1 MTSLKQGTILPR
13 QRYAFLLAAVSAP
26 AVAAASGLP
35 WPWVMAVMLLAAAAL
50 IGLFALQGRCPASS
64 ADTAKKAWGK
74 GAGAVLLVLQWLFA
88 AVLLWH
94 LALGADAAFPDDDTV
109 PFVPLTLLAV
119 CAWAAWQGRAA
130 CVRAVGV
137 LFFFMAA
144 LYLTVFA
151 FALPEMEL
159 SRLLEWDM
167 APDLLPLGVVLLVP
181 FYGLYLQTPGEE
193 RGKFPAGWV
202 AAFILLPTA
211 ASAVCTAVPGSGGK
225 FYEMAK
231 SVEVLSFA
239 QRMEPLVS
247 CATTVG
253 WFAAMSLVAVTAG
266 EMASDLGIPSR
277 WGGLV
282 ICLAAGAGVV
292 WGVRI
297 SAAFLLPVGTVFCVL
312 LPLLTQGI
320 AAQKNSEK
328 R

>member
-1 MTSLKQGTILPR
+1 MTQVNQSGILPR
-13 QRYAFLLAAVSAP
+13 QRYAFLLAAASAP
-26 AVAAASGLP
+26 AVSVSSGLP
-35 WPWVMAVMLLAAAAL
+35 WPWVMAVTLLAAAL
-50 IGLFALQGRCPASS
+50 LTGLSALQGKRAFPLPEMV
-64 ADTAKKAWGK
+64 KKVWGRA
-74 GAGAVLLVLQWLFA
+74 AGSGVLLLQWIFA

-94 LALGADAAFPDDDTV
+94 LALGSDAAFPDDQTV

-137 LFFFMAA
+137 LFFFLAA

-159 SRLLEWDM
+159 PRLLEWDLT
-167 APDLLPLGVVLLVP
+167 PNLLPLGTVLLTP
-181 FYGLYLQTPGEE
+181 FFGLYLQTPGEE
-193 RGKFPAGWV
+193 RGRFPTGWL
-202 AAFILLPTA
+202 AAFVLLPAA
-211 ASAVCTAVPGSGGK
+211 ASAVCAAVPGSDGR

-266 EMASDLGIPSR
+266 EMAKGIGVPAP
-277 WGGLV
+277 WGSV
-282 ICLAAGAGVV
+282 LACGAAAVGAAWNIRFPAGV
-292 WGVRI
+292 
-297 SAAFLLPVGTVFCVL
+297 LLLAGTVFCVG

-320 AAQKNSEK
+320 AARKK
-328 R
+328 L